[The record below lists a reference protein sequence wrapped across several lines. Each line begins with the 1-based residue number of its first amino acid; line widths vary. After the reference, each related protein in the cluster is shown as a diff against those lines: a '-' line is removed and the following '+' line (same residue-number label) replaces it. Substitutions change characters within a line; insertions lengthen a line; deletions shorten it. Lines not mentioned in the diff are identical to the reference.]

1 MLQCY
6 NYLTGSHLLWELKL
20 GLKIVSHF
28 PPISLLSA
36 YIYKGNGLHSF
47 RIGSCER
54 LSQGLFD
61 NMFKLLYFFICIKL
75 RDIKSAGSTTSSP
88 PAWKR
93 LLRLVSHSTWE
104 RLLRLALVSSLATVT
119 TDSLSQAGLT
129 PVEHEQKPMVGRK
142 IYFSLIGSLE
152 KKSVIWGRPAAQQLC
167 RTLNYFT
174 FSSS

>member
-20 GLKIVSHF
+20 GLKILSHF
-28 PPISLLSA
+28 PTISLLSP

-54 LSQGLFD
+54 LSQRLFD
-61 NMFKLLYFFICIKL
+61 NMFKLSYLYQTKRHQISWFNNLLSICMEKAAEVGL
-75 RDIKSAGSTTSSP
+75 PQHLG
-88 PAWKR
+88 
-93 LLRLVSHSTWE
+93 E
-104 RLLRLALVSSLATVT
+104 ALVSSLATVI

-152 KKSVIWGRPAAQQLC
+152 KSVICGRLAAQ
-167 RTLNYFT
+167 
-174 FSSS
+174 